1 MNIQVNGE
9 TTEVPDGTNSVTTL
23 LEHLDI
29 KATRVAVELN
39 LEIVPKAN
47 YQDTPIKEG
56 DRLEVVGFVGGG

>member
-9 TTEVPDGTNSVTTL
+9 ATEAPDGTSVASL
-23 LEHLDI
+23 LEQLEI

-39 LEIVPKAN
+39 LEIVPKAS
-47 YQDTPIKEG
+47 YPETLIQEG